1 MVSLFP
7 IFFLLCSKQNNN
19 NFYTRKTN
27 IINVDMNYAE
37 YFTKTTDYS
46 SGFDMRFK
54 HDSIV
59 SEQEKKELE
68 KISINF
74 KKQNLLFLLEN
85 TDISIFEKNDLI
97 EKYNILNENYD
108 ANVFNGGL
116 LNDWEFNI

>member
-1 MVSLFP
+1 
-7 IFFLLCSKQNNN
+7 
-19 NFYTRKTN
+19 
-27 IINVDMNYAE
+27 
-37 YFTKTTDYS
+37 
-46 SGFDMRFK
+46 MRFK

-108 ANVFNGGL
+108 VNVFNGGL